1 MHPRRGRGIV
11 LEAFSYR
18 RQSVKKIV
26 FSSVMALSL
35 FSLSA
40 LAETFN
46 AYISDSK
53 CGAKHA
59 SDMNA
64 KCVGACVKGG
74 ASPVAVVDG
83 KVYQVSDADK
93 VKDHLGHKVVI
104 TGKAE
109 GDTITVDSVKMA
121 E

>member
-1 MHPRRGRGIV
+1 
-11 LEAFSYR
+11 
-18 RQSVKKIV
+18 VKKIV

-40 LAETFN
+40 FAEEFN

-59 SDMNA
+59 TDMNS
-64 KCVGACVKGG
+64 KCVMSCVKGG
-74 ASPVAVVDG
+74 ASPIAVVGD
-83 KVYQVSDADK
+83 KVYQIDNADK
-93 VKDHLGHKVVI
+93 VKEHLGHKVVI
-104 TGKAE
+104 TGKAD
-109 GDTITVDSVKMA
+109 GDKLTVDSVKMA

>member
-1 MHPRRGRGIV
+1 
-11 LEAFSYR
+11 
-18 RQSVKKIV
+18 VKKIV

-40 LAETFN
+40 FAEEFN

-53 CGAKHA
+53 CAAKHA
-59 SDMNA
+59 ADMNG
-64 KCVGACVKGG
+64 KCVERCVKGG
-74 ASPVAVVDG
+74 ASAVAVVGD
-83 KVYQVSDADK
+83 KVYKIADADK

-104 TGKAE
+104 KGSAE
-109 GDTITVDSVKMA
+109 GDTLTIESIKMA

>member
-1 MHPRRGRGIV
+1 
-11 LEAFSYR
+11 
-18 RQSVKKIV
+18 VKKIV

-40 LAETFN
+40 FAEQFN

-59 SDMNA
+59 SDMNS
-64 KCVGACVKGG
+64 KCVMSCVKGG
-74 ASPVAVVDG
+74 ASPVAVVGD
-83 KVYQVSDADK
+83 KVYQVDGDMLK
-93 VKDHLGHKVVI
+93 EHLGHKVII
-104 TGKAE
+104 TGKAD
-109 GDTITVDSVKMA
+109 GDKLTVESVKMA

>member
-1 MHPRRGRGIV
+1 M
-11 LEAFSYR
+11 
-18 RQSVKKIV
+18 KKIV

-40 LAETFN
+40 FAEQYT

-59 SDMNA
+59 ADMNS
-64 KCVGACVKGG
+64 KCVMSCVKGG
-74 ASPVAVVDG
+74 ASAVAVVGD
-83 KVYQVSDADK
+83 KVYTIADADK

-104 TGKAE
+104 TGKAD
-109 GDTITVDSVKMA
+109 GDKLTVDSVKMA

>member
-1 MHPRRGRGIV
+1 M
-11 LEAFSYR
+11 
-18 RQSVKKIV
+18 KKIV

-40 LAETFN
+40 FAEEFN

-59 SDMNA
+59 SDMNS
-64 KCVGACVKGG
+64 KCVMSCVKGG
-74 ASPVAVVDG
+74 QTPVAVVGD
-83 KVYQVSDADK
+83 KVYKIADADK
-93 VKDHLGHKVVI
+93 VKEHLGHKVVI

-109 GDTITVDSVKMA
+109 GDTLTVDSVKMA

>member
-1 MHPRRGRGIV
+1 
-11 LEAFSYR
+11 
-18 RQSVKKIV
+18 VKKIV

-40 LAETFN
+40 FAEEFN

-64 KCVGACVKGG
+64 KCVNSCIKGG
-74 ASPVAVVDG
+74 ASAVAVVGD
-83 KVYQVSDADK
+83 KVYKISDADK
-93 VKDHLGHKVVI
+93 VKEHYGHKVVI
-104 TGKAE
+104 TGKAD
-109 GDTITVDSVKMA
+109 GDTLTVDSVKMA

>member
-1 MHPRRGRGIV
+1 M
-11 LEAFSYR
+11 
-18 RQSVKKIV
+18 KKIV

-40 LAETFN
+40 FAEEFN

-59 SDMNA
+59 TDMNA
-64 KCVGACVKGG
+64 KCVASCVKGG
-74 ASPVAVVDG
+74 ASAVAVVGD
-83 KVYQVSDADK
+83 KVYQVDADK
-93 VKDHLGHKVVI
+93 VKEHLGHKVVI

-109 GDTITVDSVKMA
+109 GDKLSVDSVKMA

>member
-1 MHPRRGRGIV
+1 
-11 LEAFSYR
+11 
-18 RQSVKKIV
+18 VKKIV

-40 LAETFN
+40 FAEEFN

-59 SDMNA
+59 TDMNA
-64 KCVGACVKGG
+64 KCVASCIKGG
-74 ASPVAVVDG
+74 ADAVAVVGD
-83 KVYQVSDADK
+83 KVYKIADADK
-93 VKDHLGHKVVI
+93 VKEHYGHKVVI

-109 GDTITVDSVKMA
+109 GDTITIDKVKMA

>member
-1 MHPRRGRGIV
+1 
-11 LEAFSYR
+11 
-18 RQSVKKIV
+18 VKKIV

-40 LAETFN
+40 FAEEFN

-59 SDMNA
+59 ADMNA
-64 KCVGACVKGG
+64 KCVASCIKGG
-74 ASPVAVVDG
+74 ASPIAVVGD
-83 KVYQVSDADK
+83 KVYKIDDADK
-93 VKDHLGHKVVI
+93 VKDHLGHKVII
-104 TGKAE
+104 TGKAD
-109 GDTITVDSVKMA
+109 GDKLTVDSVKMA

>member
-1 MHPRRGRGIV
+1 
-11 LEAFSYR
+11 
-18 RQSVKKIV
+18 
-26 FSSVMALSL
+26 MALSL
-35 FSLSA
+35 FGVSA
-40 LAETFN
+40 FAEQFN

-64 KCVGACVKGG
+64 KCVNGCIKGG
-74 ASPVAVVDG
+74 ASPVAVVGD
-83 KVYQVSDADK
+83 KVYKIENADM
-93 VKDHLGHKVVI
+93 VKDHYGHKVVI

-109 GDTITVDSVKMA
+109 GDSIKVDTVKMA

>member
-1 MHPRRGRGIV
+1 
-11 LEAFSYR
+11 
-18 RQSVKKIV
+18 VKKIV

-40 LAETFN
+40 FAEEFN

-59 SDMNA
+59 ADMNA
-64 KCVGACVKGG
+64 KCVNGCIKGG
-74 ASPVAVVDG
+74 ATAVAVVGD
-83 KVYQVSDADK
+83 KVYKLDDASK
-93 VKDHLGHKVVI
+93 VADHYGHKVII
-104 TGKAE
+104 TGKAD
-109 GDTITVDSVKMA
+109 GDTLKVEHVKMA

>member
-1 MHPRRGRGIV
+1 MR
-11 LEAFSYR
+11 
-18 RQSVKKIV
+18 KIV
-26 FSSVMALSL
+26 YSSVMALSL

-40 LAETFN
+40 FAETFN

-64 KCVGACVKGG
+64 KCIASCIKNGAT
-74 ASPVAVVDG
+74 PVAVVG
-83 KVYQVSDADK
+83 ERVYKLEDADK
-93 VKDHLGHKVVI
+93 VKEHYGHKVVI

>member
-1 MHPRRGRGIV
+1 M
-11 LEAFSYR
+11 
-18 RQSVKKIV
+18 KKIV

-35 FSLSA
+35 FGVSA
-40 LAETFN
+40 FAEQFN

-64 KCVGACVKGG
+64 KCVNGCIKGG
-74 ASPVAVVDG
+74 ASPVAVVGD
-83 KVYQVSDADK
+83 KVYKIENADM
-93 VKDHLGHKVVI
+93 VKDHYGHKVVI

-109 GDTITVDSVKMA
+109 GDSIKVDTVKMA

>member
-1 MHPRRGRGIV
+1 M
-11 LEAFSYR
+11 
-18 RQSVKKIV
+18 KKIV

-40 LAETFN
+40 FAEEFK

-59 SDMNA
+59 ADMNA
-64 KCVGACVKGG
+64 KCVNGCIKGG
-74 ASPVAVVDG
+74 ASPVAVVGD
-83 KVYQVSDADK
+83 KVYKIDGADK
-93 VKDHLGHKVVI
+93 VKDLYGQKVTI

-109 GDTITVDSVKMA
+109 GDTLTVQSVKA
-121 E
+121 D

>member
-1 MHPRRGRGIV
+1 
-11 LEAFSYR
+11 
-18 RQSVKKIV
+18 VKKIV

-40 LAETFN
+40 FAEEFH

-59 SDMNA
+59 ADMNS
-64 KCVGACVKGG
+64 KCVMKCVEGG
-74 ASPVAVVDG
+74 ASAVAVVGD
-83 KVYQVSDADK
+83 KVYQVDSDK
-93 VKDHLGHKVVI
+93 VKQHLGHKVVI
-104 TGKAE
+104 TGKAD
-109 GDTITVDSVKMA
+109 GDKLTVDSVKMA

>member
-1 MHPRRGRGIV
+1 M
-11 LEAFSYR
+11 
-18 RQSVKKIV
+18 KKIV

-40 LAETFN
+40 FAEEFK

-59 SDMNA
+59 SDMNG
-64 KCVGACVKGG
+64 KCVASCIKGG
-74 ASPVAVVDG
+74 AEPIAVVGD
-83 KVYQVSDADK
+83 KVYKIADADM
-93 VKDHLGHKVVI
+93 VKEHYGHKVVI
-104 TGKAE
+104 TGKAD
-109 GDTITVDSVKMA
+109 GDTLKIDHVKMA

>member
-1 MHPRRGRGIV
+1 
-11 LEAFSYR
+11 
-18 RQSVKKIV
+18 VKKIV
-26 FSSVMALSL
+26 FSSVLALSL

-40 LAETFN
+40 FAEDFN

-64 KCVGACVKGG
+64 KCVQGCVKGG
-74 ASPVAVVDG
+74 ATPIAVVGD
-83 KVYQVSDADK
+83 KVYKLDDASK
-93 VKDHLGHKVVI
+93 VKDHLGQKVTI
-104 TGKAE
+104 TGKLD
-109 GDTITVDSVKMA
+109 GDTLTVDSVKAA

>member
-1 MHPRRGRGIV
+1 MR
-11 LEAFSYR
+11 
-18 RQSVKKIV
+18 KIV

-40 LAETFN
+40 FAEEFN

-59 SDMNA
+59 TDMNA
-64 KCVGACVKGG
+64 KCVASCIKGG
-74 ASPVAVVDG
+74 ADPVAVVGD
-83 KVYQVSDADK
+83 KVYKVADADK
-93 VKDHLGHKVVI
+93 VKAHLGHKVVI
-104 TGKAE
+104 NGKAD
-109 GDTITVDSVKMA
+109 GDTLTIDSVKMA

>member
-1 MHPRRGRGIV
+1 M
-11 LEAFSYR
+11 
-18 RQSVKKIV
+18 KKIV

-40 LAETFN
+40 FAEEFN

-59 SDMNA
+59 TDMNA
-64 KCVGACVKGG
+64 KCVASCVKGG
-74 ASPVAVVDG
+74 ASAVAVVGD
-83 KVYQVSDADK
+83 KVYQVDSDK
-93 VKDHLGHKVVI
+93 VKEHLGHKVVI

-109 GDTITVDSVKMA
+109 GDKLSVDSIKMA